1 MVSSNLQQLGLA
13 DRWSST
19 EKVAILVGPNGS
31 GKSRFLRE
39 LVLQLRGER
48 SLAIISNTAH
58 DRFSGLRGLNR
69 IAAGKGSYSPKN
81 IVKRALGRTMDRP
94 DSRFYQIGSIL
105 EYCGYRP
112 RFGFLVD
119 ANPDTAHVDPRD
131 YLFDPN
137 DYDAFVGF
145 LRRHNPERIFWVDQ
159 GDPAYSFSLG
169 REFGAILR
177 GEENLRRVGRL
188 RGIQV
193 FLERNDG
200 NVIELLNAS
209 SGELSLIS
217 SLVFLVSSLGEDPVV
232 IIDEPENSLHPRW
245 QREYIDKI
253 LAAVS
258 YRNATII
265 IATHAPLILIGAL
278 GTAPEIVSVFHI
290 QDGFPNALDMQE
302 ARASAAN
309 VEGVLWRAFDVI
321 TPASHF
327 VSEEMVGIVTQVE
340 RGEITRDGAI
350 ARVNEMASKS
360 FDGQQLKFFDAVLD
374 LIGQVDRQRRGT
386 DSKDG

>member
-1 MVSSNLQQLGLA
+1 MVSTNLQQLGLA
-13 DRWSST
+13 NRRPST

-69 IAAGKGSYSPKN
+69 IAAGKGSHSPKN
-81 IVKRALGRTMDRP
+81 IVKRALGRTIDRP

-119 ANPDTAHVDPRD
+119 ADPYTAQVDPKS

-137 DYDAFVGF
+137 DYDAVVGF
-145 LRRHNPERIFWVDQ
+145 LRRHNPKEILWVDQ
-159 GDPAYSFSLG
+159 GESAYSFSLG

-177 GEENLRRVGRL
+177 SEESLRRSGRL

-200 NVIELLNAS
+200 DIIELLNAS

-217 SLVFLVSSLGEDPVV
+217 SLVFLVSSLGEDPVIV
-232 IIDEPENSLHPRW
+232 IDEPENSLHPRW

-253 LAAVS
+253 LAAAS
-258 YRNATII
+258 YRNATIV
-265 IATHAPLILIGAL
+265 IATHAPLVVIGAL
-278 GTAPEIVSVFHI
+278 GTVPDIVSVFHI
-290 QDGFPNALDMQE
+290 QDGFPTALDLQE
-302 ARASAAN
+302 AKASAAN

-340 RGEITRDGAI
+340 RGEITPENARD
-350 ARVNEMASKS
+350 RVDEMASNS
-360 FDGQQLKFFDAVLD
+360 FDSQQLKFFNAVRD
-374 LIGQVDRQRRGT
+374 LIGQVDRQRRRADRNNG
-386 DSKDG
+386 